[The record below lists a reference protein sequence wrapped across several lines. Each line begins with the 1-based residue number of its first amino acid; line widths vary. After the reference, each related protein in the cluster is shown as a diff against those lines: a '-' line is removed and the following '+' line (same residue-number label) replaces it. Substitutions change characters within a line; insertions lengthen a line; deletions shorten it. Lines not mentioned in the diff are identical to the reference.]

1 MESMAASK
9 VDFGVEGLLAEACAA
24 TGLSDFG
31 EPDFR
36 EPLAV
41 LCQTYDQAPFDERGR
56 KRNRRRVLALLSAR
70 LRVEDAL
77 RRHPE
82 IRQREIRRPML
93 LTGLPRSGTSALFSL
108 LAADPVARP
117 LLLWETQHPEPAA
130 GLAPGQPDPRYLA
143 VKTYYEQA
151 HQKNPEFTKIHYASA
166 DTPEE
171 CVLLQALTLNG
182 VHYGVEPMLEPY
194 ASWYRKQHLLPM
206 YRYYRTL
213 LQMLDWQR
221 PGERWLL
228 KAPAHMW
235 AIDSLIE
242 VFPDVGVVW
251 SHRDPLLCIASV
263 CSMTDAISNGALAL
277 SRRELG
283 PRVFDFYA
291 TSLERGL
298 AVRDRSDA
306 ARFVDVRHDDFVDD
320 PLGVARRIY
329 AGFGLKLSAEA
340 EAAMRTHVGDNPKG
354 KHGSHAYALEEW
366 GLSAD
371 AVRERF
377 TSYIE
382 RFGLQGDLE

>member
-1 MESMAASK
+1 MVSSQI
-9 VDFGVEGLLAEACAA
+9 DFGVEALLAEARAA

-31 EPDFR
+31 PEDFR

-41 LCQTYDQAPFDERGR
+41 LCQTYDGAPFDERGR
-56 KRNRRRVLALLSAR
+56 KRNRRRVLQLLCSR

-108 LAADPVARP
+108 LATDPVARP
-117 LLLWETQHPEPAA
+117 LLLWETQHPDPPV

-143 VKTYYEQA
+143 VKAYYERA
-151 HQKNPEFTKIHYASA
+151 HQKNPEFTSIHFASA

-171 CVLLQALTLNG
+171 CVLLQALSLNG

-194 ASWYRKQHLLPM
+194 ASWYRKQDLLPM
-206 YRYYRTL
+206 YRYYRAL

-242 VFPDVGVVW
+242 TFPDVGVVW

-263 CSMTDAISNGALAL
+263 CSMTYAITNGALAI
-277 SRRELG
+277 SKRELG

-306 ARFVDVRHDDFVDD
+306 ARFVDVTHDDFVED

-329 AGFGLKLSAEA
+329 GHFGLPLSKQA
-340 EAAMRTHVGDNPKG
+340 EAAMRAHVGDNPKG

-366 GLSAD
+366 GLSAG

-377 TSYIE
+377 AGYIL
-382 RFGLQGDLE
+382 RFGLGGDAG